1 MLSKKWDAEGRR
13 RGPTKW
19 GSDPGGG
26 VNGFRTEQ
34 SGRPRRRR
42 RQSTAAHAF
51 EEMGR
56 RRAEAPRR
64 GSDPGGGVNGFRTE
78 QSGRPRRRRRQSTAA
93 HAFEEMGRRR
103 AEEGPHEVGI
113 RPRRRSKRISNRAA
127 GSAAPKA
134 PAVNRGACF
143 RRNGTPKG
151 GGGAPRSGDPTP
163 EAE

>member
-19 GSDPGGG
+19 
-26 VNGFRTEQ
+26 
-34 SGRPRRRR
+34 
-42 RQSTAAHAF
+42 
-51 EEMGR
+51 
-56 RRAEAPRR
+56 